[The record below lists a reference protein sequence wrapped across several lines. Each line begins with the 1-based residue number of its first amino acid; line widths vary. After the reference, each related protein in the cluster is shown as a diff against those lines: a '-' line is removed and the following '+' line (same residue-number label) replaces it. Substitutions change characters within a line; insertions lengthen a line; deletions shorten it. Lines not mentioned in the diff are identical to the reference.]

1 LHPRF
6 RFLASYLKQS
16 VDFLKPVIAKDCME
30 IRTFDIPDLKLVV
43 PRRFTDVRGAFT
55 ETWNDQVF
63 RETIANAG
71 FVQDNQSISAKK
83 GTIRGLHFQKPPY
96 AQGKLIRLLRGS
108 ILDIAVDIRRGSP
121 TYGEHVAV
129 MLDATDGEQL
139 WVPEGFLHGFCTL
152 EDETEVFYKV
162 TSYYS
167 SSHDAGVLWSDQ
179 DLHIQWPVDPESA
192 VLSEK
197 DQKHPPLRD
206 LPDFFFYRR

>member
-1 LHPRF
+1 
-6 RFLASYLKQS
+6 
-16 VDFLKPVIAKDCME
+16 ME